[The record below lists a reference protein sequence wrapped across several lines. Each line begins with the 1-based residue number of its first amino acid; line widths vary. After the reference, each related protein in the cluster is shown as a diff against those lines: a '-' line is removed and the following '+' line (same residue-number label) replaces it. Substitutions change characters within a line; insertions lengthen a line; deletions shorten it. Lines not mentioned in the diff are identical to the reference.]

1 MNTIRIALAI
11 MAAAVLAGPARAQ
24 VEADAVGIEA
34 LAHRLDQAE
43 SLRAVKRLEVSQ
55 AQYIQYRLWD
65 NVEQL
70 YSAEAEAIFGDERVQ
85 GPAAI
90 RAQWQAI
97 FGDLPEGPADGVLSV
112 ELVMTPVVTMMRDGD
127 HARGRWHVVTL
138 GGRLGGDA
146 QWTGAIMEN
155 EYAREDGVW
164 RISRVHYH
172 PQFAGPY
179 EQGWTNLTDDLKI
192 VPYHYT
198 PAQAGTPIPHDA
210 APPAAAA
217 DVDRASLAARIGALN
232 GEDQVRNLQNI
243 YGYYVDRK
251 MWDDVGDLFEADGTL
266 EIAGLGRWIGGAS
279 IRRGLERDGPPGL
292 SEGEVNDRVQV
303 NMTVTVHPSGDL
315 ATARGLEFG
324 MIGQNGGDAFWTIAT
339 FENDF
344 VRRDGTWRI
353 ARMRLYPQMRTD
365 YYEGWADSW
374 LPEPRPGG
382 EHAPDLPLPALQGAQ
397 LPAFR
402 SPHPVTGEGVAYPG
416 GAVPVVAAAADL
428 PRSTAVPPPQGEL
441 APKLAMAIGYDAVEN
456 ISSAFGNWLDDFQ
469 WRDLAA
475 LFTRD
480 GIRLSPTVGYY
491 VGPERIRTIQEARYG
506 PPRHPRPS
514 IPMHLRTQPV
524 IVFGGDPAA
533 ALLRTRL
540 LQFNS
545 NFGRP
550 GSMTSG
556 IYNDSAR
563 VEAGTW
569 KFGEVLIRHLWRSPG
584 YAAGWARVPAGSGRR
599 AAGSADELLERF
611 PPDRP
616 LVEDGL
622 APFPEIGPICF
633 PYANPVTG
641 RRSSASPPSGCGAPS
656 ATS

>member
-1 MNTIRIALAI
+1 MNTIRIILTLLAAALLSGPALAQSEAG
-11 MAAAVLAGPARAQ
+11 AAG
-24 VEADAVGIEA
+24 

-43 SLRAVKRLEVSQ
+43 SIRAVKRLEVSQ
-55 AQYIQYRLWD
+55 AQFIQYRLWD

-70 YSAEAEAIFGDERVQ
+70 YSSDAEATFGDEHAR

-97 FGDLPEGPADGVLSV
+97 FGDLPEGPTEGVLSV
-112 ELVMTPVVTMMRDGD
+112 ELVMTPVVTMLRDGD

-146 QWTGAIMEN
+146 RWTGAIMEN
-155 EYAREDGVW
+155 EYQREDGVW
-164 RISRVHYH
+164 RISRVRYY

-179 EQGWTNLTDDLKI
+179 EQGWTNLTDDLEI

-210 APPAAAA
+210 APPAAVA
-217 DVDRASLAARIGALN
+217 DVDPASIASRVGALN
-232 GEDQVRNLQNI
+232 AEDEVRNLQNI

-266 EIAGLGRWIGGAS
+266 EIAGLGRWNGAAS

-292 SEGEVNDRVQV
+292 REGEVNDRVQV
-303 NMTVTVHPSGDL
+303 NMTVTIDRSGDQ

-324 MIGQNGGDAFWTIAT
+324 MVGQNGGDAFWTIAT
-339 FENDF
+339 FENDY

-353 ARMRLYPQMRTD
+353 ARMRLYPQMRTN
-365 YYEGWADSW
+365 YYMGWARSW
-374 LPEPRPGG
+374 LPEPQPAD
-382 EHAPDLPLPALQGAQ
+382 EHAPDLPLPALHGAQ
-397 LPAFR
+397 FPAFR
-402 SPHPVTGEGVAYPG
+402 AQHPTTGESVVYPTE
-416 GAVPVVAAAADL
+416 AEPVAAAGGL
-428 PRSTAVPPPQGEL
+428 PRVGGVPLQTGDL
-441 APKLAMAIGYDAVEN
+441 APQLARAIGYDAVEH

-475 LFTRD
+475 LFARD

-491 VGPERIRTIQEARYG
+491 VGPERIRAIQEARYG
-506 PPRHPRPS
+506 PPRQPRMS

-524 IVFGGDPAA
+524 IVFGGDPSA

-545 NFGRP
+545 NFGSP

-563 VEAGTW
+563 VEDGTW
-569 KFGEVLIRHLWRSPG
+569 KFAEVLIRHLWRSPN
-584 YAAGWARVPAGSGRR
+584 YAAGWARVPAGSGRQ
-599 AAGSADELLERF
+599 AAGSVDALLERF

-641 RRSSASPPSGCGAPS
+641 RRSDSSPASGCGIPPAPL
-656 ATS
+656 